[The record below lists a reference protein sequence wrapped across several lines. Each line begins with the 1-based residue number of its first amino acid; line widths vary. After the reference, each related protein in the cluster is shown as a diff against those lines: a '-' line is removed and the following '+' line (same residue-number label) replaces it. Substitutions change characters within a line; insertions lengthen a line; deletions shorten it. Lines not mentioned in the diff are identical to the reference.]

1 MTIDQRKEFV
11 QRCPRKVYNYNELK
25 QIVEIEKMNDCNLC
39 TECYRYSE
47 SQKIEKA
54 VTITE
59 DDQKFY
65 FTIESTG
72 AIPPVQIIK
81 RAFTILKTKINT
93 FTATLATSAEGP
105 ACCSS
110 RSTIIHPW
118 GSRLALLR
126 RVPSG
131 RQRRMVLCAKAV
143 EKGSRYGRRENH
155 CNTQLSI

>member
-93 FTATLATSAEGP
+93 FS
-105 ACCSS
+105 
-110 RSTIIHPW
+110 
-118 GSRLALLR
+118 
-126 RVPSG
+126 
-131 RQRRMVLCAKAV
+131 
-143 EKGSRYGRRENH
+143 
-155 CNTQLSI
+155 